1 MSSED
6 MNLAGEIQNYLNK
19 NPFASILGTSRHFKL
34 TRSELRNFCGRA
46 GIQLPK
52 AISRRI
58 RATLTRKQFNSF
70 QHWSIN

>member
-1 MSSED
+1 MSNED
-6 MNLAGEIQNYLNK
+6 MNLASEIKSYLTA
-19 NPFASILGTSRHFKL
+19 NPFASTLGTSRYFKI
-34 TRSELRNFCGRA
+34 TRAELRNLCNRA